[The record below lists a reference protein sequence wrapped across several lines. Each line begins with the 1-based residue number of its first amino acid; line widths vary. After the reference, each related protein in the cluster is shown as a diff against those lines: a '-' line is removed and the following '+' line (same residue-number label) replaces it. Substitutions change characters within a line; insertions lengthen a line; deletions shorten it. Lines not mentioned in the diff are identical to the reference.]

1 MLERTKRETRRVL
14 IGVVGGVI
22 LLLGVIA
29 IPYPGPG
36 WAIVF
41 IGLAILSTEFVWAKN
56 LLRYAKGK
64 YDAWQRWIKRQ
75 NIWLQAF
82 FLGLTC
88 FVVVATLWLLNAYGY
103 TNDIFKL
110 GLDWVR
116 SPLPWFY

>member
-22 LLLGVIA
+22 LVLGVIA

-64 YDAWQRWIKRQ
+64 YDAWQVWIKRQ
-75 NIWLQAF
+75 DIWLQGV

-88 FVVVATLWLLNAYGY
+88 AVVVITLWLLNAYGY
-103 TNDIFKL
+103 TSDIFKL

-116 SPLPWFY
+116 SPLPLFY